1 MQDVIIEN
9 CVNGLVIVGG
19 VSFALIIAR
28 HILTISEQAGGSMST
43 GQSVG
48 SLILMDALI
57 VNATNGIVTSLFA
70 ENSTSFL
77 LQNSVFRDVTT
88 AVLDSAQ
95 GTEILAGGAAFG
107 VESWGFGRVA
117 TSSTN
122 STFYNGQDIPVME
135 RPVSLTYM
143 GYDKPNF
150 FQRRRP
156 AYTNIG
162 NTQII
167 DVKEWGAAG
176 DGTTNDG
183 PILNSILD
191 RAANLSAIVFIPHG
205 IYIVEDTLHIP
216 VGSRIIGQAWS
227 QIMMKGSKFENQLK
241 PRVGVQV
248 GQVGDV
254 GIIEI
259 QSLLFTVSGP
269 TAGAVLVE
277 WNVHQSTQGSAA
289 MWGKLI
295 IVLPVPALVGNHV
308 SESFTDMIQ
317 RLSFPSWRR
326 KRIISANLPVRQE
339 RYRSQYSLR
348 CSIFAST
355 YNFSVFGLS

>member
-1 MQDVIIEN
+1 M
-9 CVNGLVIVGG
+9 
-19 VSFALIIAR
+19 R
-28 HILTISEQAGGSMST
+28 T

-57 VNATNGIVTSLFA
+57 INTTNGIVTSLFA

-95 GTEILAGGAAFG
+95 GKEILVGGAAFG

-150 FQRRRP
+150 IQRRRP

-176 DGTTNDG
+176 DGTTNDR
-183 PILNSILD
+183 PVLNSILD
-191 RAANLSAIVFIPHG
+191 RAANLSAIVFIPCG
-205 IYIVEDTLHIP
+205 I
-216 VGSRIIGQAWS
+216 
-227 QIMMKGSKFENQLK
+227 
-241 PRVGVQV
+241 
-248 GQVGDV
+248 
-254 GIIEI
+254 
-259 QSLLFTVSGP
+259 
-269 TAGAVLVE
+269 
-277 WNVHQSTQGSAA
+277 
-289 MWGKLI
+289 
-295 IVLPVPALVGNHV
+295 
-308 SESFTDMIQ
+308 
-317 RLSFPSWRR
+317 
-326 KRIISANLPVRQE
+326 
-339 RYRSQYSLR
+339 
-348 CSIFAST
+348 
-355 YNFSVFGLS
+355 